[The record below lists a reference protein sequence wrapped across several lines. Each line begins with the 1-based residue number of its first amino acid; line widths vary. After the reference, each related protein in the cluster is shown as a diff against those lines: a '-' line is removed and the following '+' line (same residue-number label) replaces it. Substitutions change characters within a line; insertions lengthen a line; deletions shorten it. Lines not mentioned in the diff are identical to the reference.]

1 MSTAIMIMVQ
11 PGHELNEQGLRRVEE
26 TARDSFPDCRVETC
40 RIDLPGDDGGPFAEF
55 RLVIQVP
62 EQLVKGTVRD
72 MSLVPADPKPHRAR
86 CDC

>member
-11 PGHELNEQGLRRVEE
+11 PGHELNEQGLRMVEQ

-40 RIDLPGDDGGPFAEF
+40 RISLPGDDGGPFAEF

-62 EQLVKGTVRD
+62 EQLVKGTIRD
-72 MSLVPADPKPHRAR
+72 MSLVPVSSKPHRAR